1 MPLLFSSGLLMLTE
15 VEVEG
20 LIGWWIVDGL
30 DVAAAAAAAEAAAC
44 CMA

>member
-1 MPLLFSSGLLMLTE
+1 MPLSSGLLSE

-20 LIGWWIVDGL
+20 LNGWWIVDGL
-30 DVAAAAAAAEAAAC
+30 DVAAAATAADAAAC